1 MPKARRESPTLTRK
15 DKSRAGNCVSG
26 VVRPYNDTLLQPGV
40 ITSMEPS
47 LYIPGVGILMINDM
61 VLVTETDAEVLTHY
75 PRELKSAW

>member
-1 MPKARRESPTLTRK
+1 
-15 DKSRAGNCVSG
+15 
-26 VVRPYNDTLLQPGV
+26 
-40 ITSMEPS
+40 MEPS